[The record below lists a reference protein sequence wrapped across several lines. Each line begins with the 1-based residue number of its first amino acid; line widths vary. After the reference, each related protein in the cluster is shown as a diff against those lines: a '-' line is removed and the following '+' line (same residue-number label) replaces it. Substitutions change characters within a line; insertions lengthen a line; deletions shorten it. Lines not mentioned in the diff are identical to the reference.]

1 MHRFLPARHAAWLGL
16 TALAAG
22 AQAQPPAG
30 APTPAVA
37 ASGPALQAPAVLPAP
52 PSAPEAAPTAS
63 SAPLALQPVHVTARR
78 NPDASTLTQP
88 DLATARAGVAL
99 TPGGAGV
106 VDAAS
111 YAGGRVA
118 TLADALGY
126 AAGVSVQPRF
136 GAEEARLSIRG
147 SGLQRTFH
155 GRGLKLMQDGVPLNL
170 ADGSFDFQ
178 AIEPLSARYVEVWRG
193 ANALQYGAA
202 TLGGAVNFVS
212 PNGLN
217 GDALRARLEGG
228 PFGYR
233 RGLLSQ
239 AGVHGRLDE
248 YLAVSGFAQDGFREH
263 ARQESL
269 RGFANLGWQLAPDLE
284 TRFYL
289 GHVRSRSELP
299 GSLTRAQLED
309 DPEHANAGNVA
320 LDQRRDI
327 DWTRLSN
334 KTVWRDGATQLEAF
348 AYLADKRL
356 HHPIFQVIDQDSTDF
371 GGELRWVDERPLA
384 GRRNRLVLGLAASE
398 GRTDEERHENV
409 AGDSGARTNASRQTA
424 RNLEA
429 YAELQHELAPG
440 VWAVGG
446 LQGLR
451 STRKLEDR
459 LRSGTPPVDEGFSV
473 RYTGASPKL
482 GLRVEL
488 TPQSQLFAN
497 VSRSLEPP
505 SFGELAG
512 GLRPVLNDAQRG
524 TTVELGARG
533 TRGGLGWDVALYDT
547 RLRDE
552 LLQIDPPGAT
562 GASATVNAPHTRHR
576 GLELGLAGEHGLG
589 EAAGRFEWRAAGLWN
604 DFRFDGDPTH
614 GDARLPGLP
623 RAALRAQAGWR
634 APGGTLIALQ
644 AEGASGYAVDFARS
658 WFAKRYAI
666 WGLRASGALGDG
678 LSWFVDGRNLSDR
691 RYAATTGV
699 VRDAR
704 GADVAQ
710 FLPGDGRAVFAGL
723 DWRLR

>member
-16 TALAAG
+16 TALAA
-22 AQAQPPAG
+22 AAHAQPSPE
-30 APTPAVA
+30 PPSSA
-37 ASGPALQAPAVLPAP
+37 AS
-52 PSAPEAAPTAS
+52 E
-63 SAPLALQPVHVTARR
+63 PLTLKPVQVTARR
-78 NPDASTLTQP
+78 HPDSSTLTQP
-88 DLATARAGVAL
+88 DLATARARLAL

-106 VDAAS
+106 VDAAG
-111 YAGGRVA
+111 YAAGRVA

-170 ADGSFDFQ
+170 ADGGFDFQ
-178 AIEPLSARYVEVWRG
+178 AVEPLSARYVEVWRG

-202 TLGGAVNFVS
+202 TLGGAINFVS
-212 PNGLN
+212 PNGYN
-217 GDALRARLEGG
+217 GDALRARGEAG

-233 RGLLSQ
+233 RVLLSQ
-239 AGVHGRLDE
+239 AGVHGRFDE
-248 YLAVSGFAQDGFREH
+248 YLSASAFAQDGFREH
-263 ARQESL
+263 ARQETL
-269 RGFANLGWQLAPDLE
+269 RGFANLGWQLAPDVE

-289 GHVRSRSELP
+289 GHVKSRSELP

-309 DPEHANAGNVA
+309 RPEQANPGNVA

-334 KTVWRDGATQLEAF
+334 KTVRRDGSTQLEAF
-348 AYLADKRL
+348 VYLAEKRL
-356 HHPIFQVIDQDSTDF
+356 HHPIFQVIDQDSRDV
-371 GGELRWVDERPLA
+371 GGELRWVDERPWA
-384 GRRNRLVLGLAASE
+384 GRRNRLVLGLAGSR
-398 GRTDEERHENV
+398 GRTDEDRHANA
-409 AGDSGARTNASRQTA
+409 AGHSGARTNASRQIA

-429 YAELQHELAPG
+429 YAELQHELAEG
-440 VWAVGG
+440 WWAVGG
-446 LQGLR
+446 LQALR
-451 STRKLEDR
+451 STRRLEDR
-459 LRSGTPPVDEGFSV
+459 FRHDASPADESFSV
-473 RYTGASPKL
+473 RTTGASPKI
-482 GLRVEL
+482 GLRVDVAHDM
-488 TPQSQLFAN
+488 QLFAN

-524 TTVELGARG
+524 TTLELGARG
-533 TRGGLGWDVALYDT
+533 TRGGLNWDVALYDT

-552 LLQIDPPGAT
+552 LLQIDPPGPT

-576 GLELGLAGEHGLG
+576 GLELGLAGSHGLG
-589 EAAGRFEWRAAGLWN
+589 ESRGRAEWRAAALWN
-604 DFRFDGDPTH
+604 DFRFDGDPTY

-623 RAALRAQAGWR
+623 RAALRAEAGWR
-634 APGGTLIALQ
+634 TPGGTLLAVH

-658 WFAKRYAI
+658 WFARRYAI
-666 WGLRASGALGDG
+666 WGLRASGALGGG

-699 VRDAR
+699 VRDA
-704 GADVAQ
+704 GGTDVPQ
-710 FLPGDGRAVFAGL
+710 FLPGDGRAVYAGL
-723 DWRLR
+723 DWRL

>member
-16 TALAAG
+16 TALAA
-22 AQAQPPAG
+22 AAHAQPSAE
-30 APTPAVA
+30 
-37 ASGPALQAPAVLPAP
+37 P
-52 PSAPEAAPTAS
+52 PSSAA
-63 SAPLALQPVHVTARR
+63 SAPLTLKPVQVTARR
-78 NPDASTLTQP
+78 NPDQSTLTQP
-88 DLATARAGVAL
+88 DLATARARLAL

-106 VDAAS
+106 VDAAG
-111 YAGGRVA
+111 YAAGRVA

-178 AIEPLSARYVEVWRG
+178 AVEPLSARYVEVWRG

-202 TLGGAVNFVS
+202 TLGGAINFVS
-212 PNGLN
+212 PNGYN
-217 GDALRARLEGG
+217 GDALRARGEAG

-233 RGLLSQ
+233 RALLSQ
-239 AGVHGRLDE
+239 AGVHGRFDE
-248 YLAVSGFAQDGFREH
+248 YLSASAFAQDGFREH
-263 ARQESL
+263 ARQETL
-269 RGFANLGWQLAPDLE
+269 RGFANLGWQLAPDVE

-289 GHVRSRSELP
+289 GHVKSRSELP
-299 GSLTRAQLED
+299 GSLTRAELED
-309 DPEHANAGNVA
+309 RPEQANPGNVA

-334 KTVWRDGATQLEAF
+334 KTVRRDGATQLEAF
-348 AYLADKRL
+348 VYVADKRL

-409 AGDSGARTNASRQTA
+409 GGEAGAPTNASRQTA

-429 YAELQHELAPG
+429 YAELQHEVARG

-451 STRKLEDR
+451 STRQLEDR
-459 LRSGTPPVDEGFSV
+459 LHSGPPPDDSFSE

-482 GLRVEL
+482 GLRVDL
-488 TPQSQLFAN
+488 SHDTQLFAN

-524 TTVELGARG
+524 TTLELGARG
-533 TRGGLGWDVALYDT
+533 TRGGVTWDVALYDT

-552 LLQIDPPGAT
+552 LLQIDPPGPT

-576 GLELGLAGEHGLG
+576 GLELGLAGAYGLG
-589 EAAGRFEWRAAGLWN
+589 EDRGRAEWRAAGLWN
-604 DFRFDGDPTH
+604 DFRFDGDPTY

-623 RAALRAQAGWR
+623 RAALRAEAGWR
-634 APGGTLIALQ
+634 TPGGTLLAVH

-658 WFAKRYAI
+658 WFARRYAI
-666 WGLRASGALGDG
+666 WGLRASGALGG
-678 LSWFVDGRNLSDR
+678 GVSWFVDGRNLSDR

-699 VRDAR
+699 VRDAG

-710 FLPGDGRAVFAGL
+710 FLPGDGRAVYAGL
-723 DWRLR
+723 DWRL